1 MASTFCAVVQRAHL
15 VAAVKPKL
23 TSKAERGQKSG
34 TRMLLRVHE
43 HELLLDAER
52 LPCNDLLQT
61 DPWGTLKGPGCPST
75 ISGLQQWQDLATA
88 GKTCRHHST
97 LF

>member
-1 MASTFCAVVQRAHL
+1 
-15 VAAVKPKL
+15 
-23 TSKAERGQKSG
+23 
-34 TRMLLRVHE
+34 MLLRVYE
-43 HELLLDAER
+43 HELVLDAER

-88 GKTCRHHST
+88 GKTCCHHST